1 MRANSS
7 EIPRIRIWPITLRV
21 SQVNDFSEVLYLYFI
36 NYTFLKVDVYSFGV
50 LLCEMC
56 IQELPDPERRGQQ
69 IAMVTNRQ
77 LRALIR
83 RCVQQEPAARPNM
96 EEIIEELEEP
106 VQ

>member
-1 MRANSS
+1 M
-7 EIPRIRIWPITLRV
+7 
-21 SQVNDFSEVLYLYFI
+21 
-36 NYTFLKVDVYSFGV
+36 YSFGV

-69 IAMVTNRQ
+69 IARVANRQ

-83 RCVQQEPAARPNM
+83 RGLQSEPEARPNM

-106 VQ
+106 V